1 MDWVSLFLRDY
12 VSHSTVHTHRLCVRG
27 VLVVIVPST
36 PSSSWST
43 SSSSWLQIP
52 LDPSYFV
59 HVHEFTKLLSHK
71 QLIHAW
77 FSVTKTKAYAAQ
89 GCRVVGAH
97 PSWHRLRGW
106 VHPGQIAIPTDRQ
119 STCTP
124 TVSPANLTCVSLDYE
139 KEPEHPEENHTGKG
153 KHLCTR
159 SLRCLYLSPRLLWI
173 SVHLSFWARGLPL
186 RFTSRSDQLPAF
198 ISSCLSA
205 LSSVMCQYVQ
215 VWKILIYYTSAL
227 LCFLHISLVVSDR

>member
-1 MDWVSLFLRDY
+1 MASD
-12 VSHSTVHTHRLCVRG
+12 VSHSLNSHQLLGWTGFPFFWGIMLAIAQYTHTPTVCEG
-27 VLVVIVPST
+27 CAGWD
-36 PSSSWST
+36 SSIYSIF
-43 SSSSWLQIP
+43 LLINIP

-59 HVHEFTKLLSHK
+59 HVHEFTKLLSYK

-77 FSVTKTKAYAAQ
+77 FSVTKNKAYAAQ

-139 KEPEHPEENHTGKG
+139 KEPEHPEETHTGKG

-159 SLRCLYLSPRLLWI
+159 SLRCLHLSPRLLW
-173 SVHLSFWARGLPL
+173 
-186 RFTSRSDQLPAF
+186 
-198 ISSCLSA
+198 
-205 LSSVMCQYVQ
+205 
-215 VWKILIYYTSAL
+215 
-227 LCFLHISLVVSDR
+227 SLVVSDR